1 MISESMGKIL
11 GMAMAYGVS
20 SLGLLLAYYN
30 YRKRIIK
37 AERIFTPV
45 AWTIMAGIVGI
56 VVLAVVFMVMLA
68 QKTPVKDSI
77 SAQETEIV
85 STTESEELDTAAVR
99 EAVEIQPV
107 EGEPAITREIE
118 SRQGEFSI
126 LGVIIPAAI
135 FLVSLWITFA
145 LYRHFSRKLSVEMK
159 EER

>member
-1 MISESMGKIL
+1 MGSI
-11 GMAMAYGVS
+11 AH
-20 SLGLLLAYYN
+20 
-30 YRKRIIK
+30 
-37 AERIFTPV
+37 
-45 AWTIMAGIVGI
+45 
-56 VVLAVVFMVMLA
+56 
-68 QKTPVKDSI
+68 SI